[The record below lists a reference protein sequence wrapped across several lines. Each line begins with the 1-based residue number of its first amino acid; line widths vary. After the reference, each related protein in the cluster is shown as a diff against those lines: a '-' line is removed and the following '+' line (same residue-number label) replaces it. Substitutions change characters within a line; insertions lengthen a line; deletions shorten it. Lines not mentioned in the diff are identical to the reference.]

1 MTIEKKSLISTL
13 KTAKKAN
20 AVKDD
25 LSSGTTAGSAQ
36 KMPSMRTPAVRTPA
50 VRTPAVRKPAV
61 RSLSTRTRA

>member
-25 LSSGTTAGSAQ
+25 ISGAATVSPSQ
-36 KMPSMRTPAVRTPA
+36 K
-50 VRTPAVRKPAV
+50 
-61 RSLSTRTRA
+61 SLSIRKTGVKNALVKKTGVKNALVKKLGRK